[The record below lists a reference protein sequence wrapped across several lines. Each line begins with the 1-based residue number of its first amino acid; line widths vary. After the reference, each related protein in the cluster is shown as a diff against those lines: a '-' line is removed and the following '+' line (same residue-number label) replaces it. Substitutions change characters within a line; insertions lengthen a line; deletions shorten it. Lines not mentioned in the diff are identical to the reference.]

1 MSRLRRVDC
10 AAPGIA
16 RVKRGRGFSYR
27 NADGSTVTDPAV
39 LERIAGLVI
48 PPAWTDVWI
57 CTHPRGHIQAVGT
70 DAAGRRQYRYHDEWR
85 LQRDAEKHERVLLF
99 ARRLPAAR
107 DQVDEHLRQRGLTK
121 QRVLAAAFR
130 LLDLGFF
137 RIGGETYAEENGSFG
152 LATMRRRHVTVT
164 GDLVVFDY
172 TAKSGKQRVQ
182 GIVDE
187 SVRKVVRSLLDRDD
201 TSKELLAY
209 KDRAGWHD
217 VTTADINAYLR
228 EVVGDEVSAK
238 DFRTWHAT
246 VLMAVGLAVSTNAP
260 TSESAR
266 KRAVSRAVTE
276 VAHYL
281 GNTPAVCR
289 SSYIDPRIIDLYD
302 DGTTIATALERLG
315 AEADFGQPATHGQ
328 IEAAVLRLLRRPAS
342 AARRR
347 KPTSPASPKQ
357 KAA

>member
-1 MSRLRRVDC
+1 VARLRRVDC
-10 AAPGIA
+10 AGPGIA

-27 NADGSTVTDPAV
+27 NADGSTVTDPDV

-57 CTHPRGHIQAVGT
+57 CPHPRGHIQAVGT
-70 DAAGRRQYRYHDEWR
+70 DDAGRRQYRYHDEWR
-85 LQRDAEKHERVLLF
+85 VQRDAEKHERVLLF

-107 DQVDEHLRQRGLTK
+107 EQVDRHLAQRGLTRR
-121 QRVLAAAFR
+121 RVLAAAFR

-137 RIGGETYAEENGSFG
+137 RIGGESYAEENGSFG
-152 LATMRRRHVTVT
+152 LATMRRRHVSIT

-172 TAKSGKQRVQ
+172 TAKGGKHRVQ
-182 GIVDE
+182 GVVDE

-201 TSKELLAY
+201 SSKELLAY
-209 KDRAGWHD
+209 KDRQGWHD
-217 VTTADINAYLR
+217 ITTADINAYLR
-228 EVVGDEVSAK
+228 DVVGDEVSAK

-276 VAHYL
+276 VSHYL

-289 SSYIDPRIIDLYD
+289 SSYIDPRVIDLYD
-302 DGTTIATALERLG
+302 DGTTIAAALERLG
-315 AEADFGQPATHGQ
+315 AEADFGQPATHGR
-328 IEAAVLRLLRRPAS
+328 IEAAVLRLLRRPAT
-342 AARRR
+342 AAGRRR
-347 KPTSPASPKQ
+347 PTSPAAPTQ